1 MKIEVCVY
9 CHDADLKESFILE
22 LPNTVLNVNS
32 TLENQQQLITFDF
45 INRVSNF
52 IRTRNIDLSLRFYAL
67 EDTNKILYYFA
78 VSPEYLCDDIDN
90 IVSLVTA
97 GINHAITG
105 AQFNIIAKS

>member
-9 CHDADLKESFILE
+9 NHDADLKESFILK
-22 LPNTVLNVNS
+22 LPNIVLNTVVS
-32 TLENQQQLITFDF
+32 LEIQQQIDIYEFVG
-45 INRVSNF
+45 RVSDY
-52 IRTRNIDLSLRFYAL
+52 IKTRNIDLSLRFYAL
-67 EDTNKILYYFA
+67 EDTNRILYYFA
-78 VSPEYLCDDIDN
+78 VSPDYICDDTYK